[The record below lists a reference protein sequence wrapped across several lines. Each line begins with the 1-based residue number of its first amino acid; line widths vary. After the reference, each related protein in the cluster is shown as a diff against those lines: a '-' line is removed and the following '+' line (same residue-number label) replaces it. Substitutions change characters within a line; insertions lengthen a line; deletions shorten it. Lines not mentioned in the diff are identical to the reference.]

1 MRTDRHEATKYSPI
15 RLGGAG
21 RTNQAADESPRKGGG
36 PTLTQ
41 RWAVRFAV
49 QGDLR
54 FLSHHDSLRAVER
67 TIARAALPLRYSQG
81 FNPHPVL
88 SLACPRPVGVA
99 GRDELLAVSL
109 EGETAAEELVS
120 RLNACAPEGMRFAEA
135 RLLTRRRTPRPVRVT
150 YRLALSPQAAGD
162 AARRLDALRTRAG
175 WPVERK
181 VSGKGR
187 RDGWKV
193 RTIDLRPLVA
203 KLELEGDCLV
213 MELVAGGDLWARPG
227 EVLSL
232 AGLDERIDL
241 ASTVR
246 TAVEYDFG
254 AEACTPGQDADIE
267 GE

>member
-1 MRTDRHEATKYSPI
+1 M
-15 RLGGAG
+15 
-21 RTNQAADESPRKGGG
+21 
-36 PTLTQ
+36 TQ
-41 RWAVRFAV
+41 RWAVRFTV

-99 GRDELLAVSL
+99 GGDELLAVSL
-109 EGETAAEELVS
+109 EGETGAEELVS
-120 RLNACAPEGMRFAEA
+120 RLNACAPEGMRFTEA
-135 RLLTRRRTPRPVRVT
+135 RELTGRRTPRPVRVT
-150 YRLALSPQAAGD
+150 YRVALAPRTAGD
-162 AARRLDALRTRAG
+162 VARRLDALRAQAS
-175 WPVERK
+175 WAVERK

-193 RTIDLRPLVA
+193 RAIDLRPLVA

-232 AGLDERIDL
+232 TGLDERIDL

-254 AEACTPGQDADIE
+254 AKGCTEGQDTDIE